1 MRRLLFGVALG
12 LAVGQAGLVAREA
25 AADDGERA
33 LSVSAGYSSFA
44 IPEHEPPGGA
54 LGVEYEHGI
63 GDTMWVRAAAAG
75 GVYGGEEGAAYAGL
89 GSVGITYVVDVLKY
103 LPYLHAGV
111 GGVVLGGGDG
121 AIETQVHPLVELG
134 AGVDLLRGRDMSYGL
149 WARVGS
155 FLDDSATV
163 GAGFRV
169 TWRWGFF

>member
-1 MRRLLFGVALG
+1 MARRFMAVVG
-12 LAVGQAGLVAREA
+12 LTLAAGASPSTA

-54 LGVEYEHGI
+54 LGLEYEHGI
-63 GDTMWVRAAAAG
+63 GDTMWFRAAAAG
-75 GVYGGEEGAAYAGL
+75 GVYGGDDGPAYAGL

-111 GGVVLGGGDG
+111 GGALLGGGV
-121 AIETQVHPLVELG
+121 IETQVHPLIELG
-134 AGVDLLRGRDMSYGL
+134 AGVDLLRSRDLSYGL
-149 WARVGS
+149 WARIGS
-155 FLDDSATV
+155 FIDDSATV